1 MIFKKI
7 NGSVNFDPISKL
19 LRTGA
24 FYQSENDDFASC
36 SDIIKASHYLP
47 HFRVLSVDAVYSK
60 CRFITVEELAFG
72 LAYGNEYLQRIT
84 DLGVSIDNVA
94 PKIKFNFA

>member
-47 HFRVLSVDAVYSK
+47 HFRVLSVDAVLFKMPVHPQSK
-60 CRFITVEELAFG
+60 SWLSVLPMVMNTYKE
-72 LAYGNEYLQRIT
+72 
-84 DLGVSIDNVA
+84 
-94 PKIKFNFA
+94 